1 MKRLFILL
9 IFAFS
14 FTLAEAQTL
23 TFDVLQYDAQIEP
36 DISNKFVKGKVT
48 VIFKSLTNDLAE
60 IKLNAGSL
68 EIDKVSENDVAIKFE
83 KQPNLLI
90 ITLTKPAKLNEKRT
104 IEIEYHGI
112 PKFGVRFFPEQN
124 QVYTIFS
131 TSQWMPCVDAPE
143 DRAKFRLEIVLPKD
157 LQVVGNGEFIEQTK
171 LSNEKI
177 SSVWEQKNENPT
189 YLYGFAAGKF
199 REVIENY
206 KGVKLRYLAPA
217 SFSETEV
224 KQIFRETKNIID
236 FFESKAGVKYA
247 DKIYTQVLPIRNAE
261 QEMSSFTILRED
273 YGTRVLKDEKDIW
286 LGIHEFSHQWWGN
299 MVTNKDWTHFWLNEG
314 ITNFMTAAYL
324 EHRFSREAYL
334 KEISDYKISYE
345 KVRDAGKDK
354 PLVFPDWNKP
364 TREDRTL
371 VYDKGAY
378 VTHLLREDLGEEKFW
393 QSLKDYTQKYW
404 GKSVTTKDFQSSFEK
419 SSGRD
424 LSEFFK
430 KWIY

>member
-9 IFAFS
+9 IFALS
-14 FTLAEAQTL
+14 FTLVEAQTL
-23 TFDVLQYDAQIEP
+23 TFDVLQYDAQVEP
-36 DISNKFVKGKVT
+36 DISNKSVKGKVT
-48 VIFKSLTNDLAE
+48 VIFKSMTNNLAE

-143 DRAKFRLEIVLPKD
+143 DRAKFRLELVLPKD
-157 LQVVGNGEFIEQTK
+157 LQVVGNGEFIKQTK
-171 LSNEKI
+171 LSNGKT

-247 DKIYTQVLPIRNAE
+247 NKTYTQVLPIKNAE
-261 QEMSSFTILRED
+261 QEMSSFTVLRED
-273 YGTRVLKDEKDIW
+273 YGNRVLKDEKDIW

-314 ITNFMTAAYL
+314 ITNFMTAAYI
-324 EHRFSREAYL
+324 ENRFGRDAYL